1 MQYWEDELMAPLFK
15 SFIPA
20 AFLDAWTRGQYVI
33 GPRTLDYQYAGLAL
47 VLRGF
52 YRYDVEW
59 TVSGNNSVEHRFG
72 GYAVVY
78 IKDNELNVTGFR
90 IYNTTPGERTP
101 LLWKSVFSRFID
113 NAHGRTELYFPYRTF
128 PETELQGEAEK
139 LGQPSSKKI
148 LDDLENQIMDGDEI
162 TVRGLPST
170 LYRSLSQLSDS
181 ELLDKIGGPMA
192 EPRLRGLCM
201 LEAPSPNRAPCSA
214 ASDAKWDLRLEGKN
228 YGVVVGQ
235 PIEGTV
241 VFRRLSERLIE
252 KIELTRSYGSQGC

>member
-1 MQYWEDELMAPLFK
+1 MAPLFK

-59 TVSGNNSVEHRFG
+59 TGSGNDNAEHRFG

-90 IYNTTPGERTP
+90 IYNTMPGERTP

-113 NAHGRTELYFPYRTF
+113 NVHGRTELYFPYRTF
-128 PETELQGEAEK
+128 PETEFQGQAETSEESRIFK
-139 LGQPSSKKI
+139 HG
-148 LDDLENQIMDGDEI
+148 LDDIEEQIMAADE
-162 TVRGLPST
+162 VSARDLPST
-170 LYRSLSQLSDS
+170 LYCSLLQLSDTEFS
-181 ELLDKIGGPMA
+181 KKMGGPMA

-201 LEAPSPNRAPCSA
+201 LEAPLPVQ
-214 ASDAKWDLRLEGKN
+214 ASQPAEAEAKWDLRFEGKN

-241 VFRRLSERLIE
+241 VFRRLSELFLE
-252 KIELTRSYGSQGC
+252 KIELTRPHASNGC